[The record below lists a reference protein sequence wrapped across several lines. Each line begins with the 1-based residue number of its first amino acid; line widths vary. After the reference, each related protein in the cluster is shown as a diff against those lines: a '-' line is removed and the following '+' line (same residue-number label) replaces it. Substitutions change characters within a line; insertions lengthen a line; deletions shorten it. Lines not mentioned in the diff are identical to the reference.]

1 MSEEKMNEPKTTSP
15 DELAKPKKPGD
26 VQLNEQELG
35 EVSGGTQ
42 SRSDG
47 GGATVGRAN

>member
-1 MSEEKMNEPKTTSP
+1 MGEEKMNEPKTTSP

-35 EVSGGTQ
+35 QVSGGA
-42 SRSDG
+42 RSDG